1 MRLIVVSNNRLSF
14 IQKEFPCV
22 YTSTTNIISFVVRV
36 IGAIYFAY
44 FFLLNKGHNCN
55 YQVDKWSTFNS
66 NIIGLVGG
74 G

>member
-1 MRLIVVSNNRLSF
+1 MRLIVISNKRLSF

-36 IGAIYFAY
+36 IGAIYFA

-55 YQVDKWSTFNS
+55 YQVDKWSTFNF
-66 NIIGLVGG
+66 NIIGLVVG
-74 G
+74 